1 MGLVGEAPTQFHTLH
16 ALASPS
22 PGFLL
27 GLENRRVTFPLGK
40 KSWSGAF
47 TDMHSFAFLLP

>member
-1 MGLVGEAPTQFHTLH
+1 MRLVGEAPTQFHTLH
-16 ALASPS
+16 ALARPS